1 MRDKDFNPQAFL
13 SQFERKIN
21 ELLERSRFSSELQ
34 SLYTPT
40 SEKKRWE
47 NSFLIKTRNLN
58 EILFLG
64 IFSWYLPGNLG
75 MILRMDIEEKIKDKD
90 DYWFVNLVLQSK
102 VTCHLFLI
110 NTTLFHTRDFFGNFL
125 TKEFLEKLRLH
136 CRPKFEKKKKP
147 TYPIR
152 RRGYKDK
159 GSLGNTTFSPK
170 FINLNKEE
178 RELEEESKLQE
189 DTFQLFIGL
198 YG

>member
-1 MRDKDFNPQAFL
+1 
-13 SQFERKIN
+13 
-21 ELLERSRFSSELQ
+21 
-34 SLYTPT
+34 
-40 SEKKRWE
+40 
-47 NSFLIKTRNLN
+47 
-58 EILFLG
+58 
-64 IFSWYLPGNLG
+64 

-136 CRPKFEKKKKP
+136 CRPKFEKKRKP

-198 YG
+198 YGQKGRVILAAFGCKFLSTRRN

>member
-1 MRDKDFNPQAFL
+1 LRDKDFNPQAFL
-13 SQFERKIN
+13 SQFERKLN

-40 SEKKRWE
+40 SEQKRWE

-64 IFSWYLPGNLG
+64 IFSWYLPGDLG

-125 TKEFLEKLRLH
+125 TEEFLEKLRLH
-136 CRPKFEKKKKP
+136 CRPKFKKKKKP

-159 GSLGNTTFSPK
+159 GSLGNATFSPK

-189 DTFQLFIGL
+189 DTLQLFIGL